1 MGQRSQIYIR
11 YKDKKGIQLIARYFG
26 WNYGERM
33 VSRTRGII
41 EWLDEYKDSFEWL
54 FNDNTKMLALQR
66 VCDVNFDMRDV
77 LISTCIKEEIREQ
90 FPEEVEHEGLAS
102 YLFGQDNN
110 DGQLL
115 IDVSSGTIKYAFIP
129 YYTEAEK
136 VMSASTYMEWNRG
149 KSWHAEFERRE
160 SLKEAADYTLKNI
173 RYISNHARLMT
184 AKEVAEFLA
193 YDYTCAVFG
202 YPF

>member
-33 VSRTRGII
+33 VSRARGII
-41 EWLDEYKDSFEWL
+41 EWLDEYKDHFEWL
-54 FNDNTKMLALQR
+54 FNDSTKMLALQR

-90 FPEEVEHEGLAS
+90 FPDEVEHEGLAN

-115 IDVSSGTIKYAFIP
+115 IDVSSGQIKYAFIP
-129 YYTEAEK
+129 YYTEADK
-136 VMSASTYMEWNRG
+136 VMNAAAYMEWDCG
-149 KSWHAEFERRE
+149 KNWANTCGKDVVE
-160 SLKEAADYTLKNI
+160 YTTKNI
-173 RYISNHARLMT
+173 RHIYDHAKLMT

>member
-26 WNYGERM
+26 WNFGERM
-33 VSRTRGII
+33 VSRARGII
-41 EWLDEYKDSFEWL
+41 EWLDEYKDNFEWL
-54 FNDNTKMLALQR
+54 FNNCTKMLALQR

-90 FPEEVEHEGLAS
+90 FPDEVEHEGLAN

-115 IDVSSGTIKYAFIP
+115 IDVSSGQIKYAFIP
-129 YYTEAEK
+129 YYTEADK
-136 VMSASTYMEWNRG
+136 VMNATDYMEWDCGKNWANTRG
-149 KSWHAEFERRE
+149 KDVVE
-160 SLKEAADYTLKNI
+160 YTTKSI
-173 RYISNHARLMT
+173 RYIYDHAKLMT

>member
-11 YKDKKGIQLIARYFG
+11 YKDRKGIQLIARYFG

-33 VSRTRGII
+33 VSRARGII
-41 EWLDEYKDSFEWL
+41 EWLDEYKDHFEWL
-54 FNDNTKMLALQR
+54 FNDSTKMLALQR

-90 FPEEVEHEGLAS
+90 FPDEVEHEGLAN

-115 IDVSSGTIKYAFIP
+115 IDVSSGQIKYAFIP
-129 YYTEAEK
+129 YYTEANK
-136 VMSASTYMEWNRG
+136 VMNATAYMEWDCG
-149 KSWHAEFERRE
+149 KNWANTCGKDVVE
-160 SLKEAADYTLKNI
+160 YTTKNI
-173 RYISNHARLMT
+173 RHIYDHAKLMT

-193 YDYTCAVFG
+193 YDYTYAVFG

>member
-11 YKDKKGIQLIARYFG
+11 YKDEKGVQLIARYFG
-26 WNYGERM
+26 WNFGERM
-33 VSRTRGII
+33 VSRARGII
-41 EWLDEYKDSFEWL
+41 EWLDEYKDNFEWL
-54 FNDNTKMLALQR
+54 FNNCTKMLALQR

-90 FPEEVEHEGLAS
+90 FPDEVEHEGLAN

-115 IDVSSGTIKYAFIP
+115 IDVSSGQIKYAFIP
-129 YYTEAEK
+129 YYTEADK
-136 VMSASTYMEWNRG
+136 VMNATDYMEWDCGKNWANTRG
-149 KSWHAEFERRE
+149 KDVVE
-160 SLKEAADYTLKNI
+160 YTTKSI
-173 RYISNHARLMT
+173 RYIYDHAKLMT